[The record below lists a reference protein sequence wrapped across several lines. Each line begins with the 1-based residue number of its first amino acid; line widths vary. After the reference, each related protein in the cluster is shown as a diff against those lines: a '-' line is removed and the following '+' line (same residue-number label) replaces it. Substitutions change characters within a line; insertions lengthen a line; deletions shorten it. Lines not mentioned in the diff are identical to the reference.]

1 MKSKQISATRSHR
14 SSVAK
19 KVQRKAT
26 TFRFAPVVQKRLELL
41 GKLKKTPLNRLVN
54 VAVAQYVDI
63 GLAEAEADLTN
74 VLGRIRASRQADPN
88 FDSAIGEFIE
98 GEATLAARD
107 PVEGE
112 VVKPKSGRK
121 KAKEGAAQTK
131 VHEVLGV

>member
-1 MKSKQISATRSHR
+1 M
-14 SSVAK
+14 
-19 KVQRKAT
+19 
-26 TFRFAPVVQKRLELL
+26 
-41 GKLKKTPLNRLVN
+41 KKTPLNRLVN

-74 VLGRIRASRQADPN
+74 VLGRLRASRQADPN

-98 GEATLAARD
+98 AEATLASRD